1 MPAKTEKL
9 KETQMAETQA
19 VETEEQPAEAPDDG
33 MVNIFLMR
41 DSDKYKGDVFVQV
54 NGRSYIV
61 KRGRNFDVYRL
72 GDVDEMDEIGYE
84 DYFYGEGICLIEWS
98 ERIREILPEHP
109 IQITIEKDL
118 EKGFDYRKISVNE
131 Q

>member
-19 VETEEQPAEAPDDG
+19 VETEEQPAGAPDDG

-61 KRGRNFDVYRL
+61 KRGRNVKVPKEVAEVLQNSQEQDTKTAEFIDQEAEKFENGL
-72 GDVDEMDEIGYE
+72 KL
-84 DYFYGEGICLIEWS
+84 LI
-98 ERIREILPEHP
+98 
-109 IQITIEKDL
+109 
-118 EKGFDYRKISVNE
+118 
-131 Q
+131 